1 MRGCDVTLGGWYN
14 DRTLKILS
22 DSRTSRRRFLVF
34 VVLREDVASS
44 LLTLR
49 PEQRNFDLA
58 LRLYAPPGKNEF
70 LLSQAEFVMTG
81 GLSKFHA
88 AELFLRDRGLV
99 HDYEGYLFLD
109 GDVEFEASRLSQF
122 LSFVDAVGLQLAQPA
137 LTRDSGAYWKMTY
150 QQPGYIY
157 RESSFVEV
165 MAPYISRKALQAV
178 IPTFSQ
184 SISGYG
190 LDLVWP
196 RLLQDGP
203 IGIVDAFQ
211 IRHRESVDHETGPFY
226 TYLKSIGIDLDQEE
240 RRLLA
245 RYGIQRERA
254 HSRRGYFWKKR
265 LFGQSGSR
273 SLCSVPL
280 PAIESHT
287 ENQFIIDLTMRIA
300 KMQSCRP
307 EPEREKAVRSLGMAE
322 DLVGFVQ

>member
-1 MRGCDVTLGGWYN
+1 VTVGQWRN

-22 DSRTSRRRFLVF
+22 DSRTGRRRFLVF

-44 LLTLR
+44 LLSLTT
-49 PEQRNFDLA
+49 EQRNFDLA
-58 LRLYAPPGKNEF
+58 LRLYAPPGKNES

-88 AELFLRDRGLV
+88 AELFLRDRGLLQAY
-99 HDYEGYLFLD
+99 DGYLFLD
-109 GDVEFEASRLSQF
+109 GDVEFDASRLSQF
-122 LSFVDAVGLQLAQPA
+122 LAFVDAVGLQLAQPA
-137 LTRDSGAYWKMTY
+137 LTRDSGAYWKMTL

-165 MAPYISRKALQAV
+165 MAPFISQKALHTL

-196 RLLQDGP
+196 RLLQDAS
-203 IGIVDAFQ
+203 IGVVDAFQ
-211 IRHRESVDHETGPFY
+211 MRHREKVDHETGRFY
-226 TYLKSIGIDLDQEE
+226 TYLKSIGVDLDEEE
-240 RRLLA
+240 RQLLA
-245 RYGIQRERA
+245 RYGIQREHA
-254 HSRRGYFWKKR
+254 HSRRGYFWKRR
-265 LFGQSGSR
+265 LFGQPGSG

-287 ENQFIIDLTMRIA
+287 DRQLIIDLTMGIA

-307 EPEREKAVRSLGMAE
+307 EPEKEKAVRSLDAE
-322 DLVGFVQ
+322 EGLLGFLN